1 MTQKKDYPPEVWG
14 PQFWF
19 FIHTLTLF
27 YPEFPNDDI
36 KKKHYNFIYNLP
48 FFIPHEESASNFSKL
63 LDEVPLKPYLDTRK
77 HFIDWAFII
86 HNKINKS
93 LNKPQFDIQ
102 QFYRDFYSSYNPK
115 QKIIDANNRYKII
128 IFISTVVLLSGV
140 CYYYYNK

>member
-63 LDEVPLKPYLDTRK
+63 LDDVPLKPYLDTRK
-77 HFIDWAFII
+77 HFINWAFII

-102 QFYRDFYSSYNPK
+102 QFYRDLITLNPTAYR
-115 QKIIDANNRYKII
+115 QLHR
-128 IFISTVVLLSGV
+128 SPWSGLTHDDSRAPSMPQHSR
-140 CYYYYNK
+140 